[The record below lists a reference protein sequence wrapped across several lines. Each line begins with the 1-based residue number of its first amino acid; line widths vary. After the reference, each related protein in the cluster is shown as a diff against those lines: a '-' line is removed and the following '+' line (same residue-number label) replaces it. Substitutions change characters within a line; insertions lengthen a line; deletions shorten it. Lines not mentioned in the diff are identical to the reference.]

1 MSFGRELMDS
11 DEQAGNVF
19 QPLNISNI
27 YTKTL
32 ISPHWFGGNFFVE
45 IKQVFSPN
53 VESRESIC
61 RNGI

>member
-19 QPLNISNI
+19 QPLDISNI
-27 YTKTL
+27 HTKTL
-32 ISPHWFGGNFFVE
+32 ISPHFGLQGNFCIVE
-45 IKQVFSPN
+45 VKQIFSPK

-61 RNGI
+61 